1 MTAARELPQ
10 QLINYREQSENERI
24 SHKRLLQTHSSVYQ
38 WIEYALY
45 LIAGVSPL
53 LVHIAFGSEYYLS
66 STYRYLAIVT
76 GLLMLIVY
84 PAFGIGRRSLRG
96 FAGLRRLANAWGAVL
111 LLLAAVGFVTKSSQE
126 VSRMIM
132 IFWAVSGFCLQ
143 GLIAVALAR
152 FKLHHHRVASES
164 CNSVIVGSGDIVY
177 QLASRMAGNIWLDEK
192 LVAVC
197 DFSNSQR
204 AYDLPTDVKS
214 IFSHDDLIQL
224 IDKKE
229 IKRVYIALSLKET
242 PQLLEQ
248 YNALKER
255 MVDIVWVPDIYE
267 FELLNHCVR
276 EMAGLPLITLNE
288 TPHYSG
294 TRNFVKNAF
303 DRVSA
308 AILIVLFSP
317 VLLTLAFLVKRSSE
331 GPAIF
336 KQERDGWDGSTFK
349 VWKFR
354 SMYVHQ
360 PETIVKQAC
369 KDDPRITRIGAFLR
383 KSSLDELPQ
392 LFNVLFGNMSLVG
405 PRPHAI
411 SHNDFYGDK
420 IKQYMARGRVKPGMT
435 GLAQIRGYRGE
446 TEDITEME
454 DRVRCDLEYINRWS
468 PWLDIKILLLTPF
481 RLVSKKAY

>member
-10 QLINYREQSENERI
+10 QLIDYRAHSDSERI

-38 WIEYALY
+38 WIEYGLY
-45 LIAGVSPL
+45 LTAGVAPL
-53 LVHIAFGSEYYLS
+53 LAHIAFGSEYYLH

-84 PAFGIGRRSLRG
+84 PAFGIGRRRVSG

-111 LLLAAVGFVTKSSQE
+111 LLLAAVGFVTKSSE
-126 VSRMIM
+126 DVSRLIM
-132 IFWAVSGFCLQ
+132 VFWAVSGFCLQ
-143 GLIAVALAR
+143 GLVSVALVR
-152 FKLHHHRVASES
+152 LKLHHHRVASEA

-177 QLASRMAGNIWLDEK
+177 QLASRMAGNVWLDEK

-204 AYDLPTDVKS
+204 AYDLPSDVKS
-214 IFSHDDLIQL
+214 IFNHEDLLQL
-224 IDKKE
+224 IEKKE
-229 IKRVYIALSLKET
+229 VKRVYIALSMKET

-248 YNALKER
+248 YNALKEK
-255 MVDIVWVPDIYE
+255 MVDIIWVPDIYE

-308 AILIVLFSP
+308 AILIVLFAP
-317 VLLTLAFLVKRSSE
+317 VLLTLALMVKRSSE
-331 GPAIF
+331 GPVIF

-360 PETIVKQAC
+360 PEQVVKQAC
-369 KDDPRITRIGAFLR
+369 KDDPRITPIGAFLR

-392 LFNVLFGNMSLVG
+392 LFNVLFGSMSLVG
-405 PRPHAI
+405 PRPHAV
-411 SHNDFYGDK
+411 SHNDYYGDK

-446 TEDITEME
+446 TVDITEME

-468 PWLDIKILLLTPF
+468 PLLDLKILILTPF